1 MTIFVRRN
9 GELVNKETGEPMVFD
24 PFFAFPTPRI
34 ARFECYPSPIDGKT
48 ISSWRQ
54 RDRDMAACDAVDPRD
69 IPKAAFERREAMVAR
84 MNTQEEIRANAGS
97 ERDTD
102 TFEWRDPD

>member
-1 MTIFVRRN
+1 MTVYVRK
-9 GELVNKETGEPMVFD
+9 GGQLVNKETGEPMVFD

-54 RDRDMAACDAVDPRD
+54 RDRDMAGSNAVDPRD
-69 IPKAAFERREAMVAR
+69 IPQAAFERRLAMVAR

-97 ERDTD
+97 ERDD